1 MMGKLTV
8 YGISSAEE
16 ISRNYQQLRTYKQKS
31 TNRPISKHANEL
43 NRQLSWGIQMAN
55 KYLEVLRILVIRE
68 MQIQSILRRHR
79 TPVEKAIGEMA

>member
-1 MMGKLTV
+1 
-8 YGISSAEE
+8 
-16 ISRNYQQLRTYKQKS
+16 
-31 TNRPISKHANEL
+31 
-43 NRQLSWGIQMAN
+43 MAN